1 MNTIKTEPVPD
12 LLWMWLL
19 AAAALGV
26 IGGVILAWL
35 SPVFDPVF
43 ILAYRIYV
51 GPGAAVNPT
60 ESRRVVINTLLAMSG
75 GLQAGASAMIGFM
88 AYFPIRRGERWAL
101 MACVTGLI
109 FWFVFDT
116 GLTVWY
122 YTNGYH
128 LLWPKIVIDLGYL
141 GLFGVPYVA
150 LYRYCK
156 N

>member
-1 MNTIKTEPVPD
+1 MITTNTEPVPR
-12 LLWMWLL
+12 LLWMLL
-19 AAAALGV
+19 FAISALGV
-26 IGGVILAWL
+26 IGGIVLAWL
-35 SPVFDPVF
+35 SPTFD
-43 ILAYRIYV
+43 LALTLVYRLAA
-51 GPGAAVNPT
+51 GPEAAANLT
-60 ESRRVVINTLLAMSG
+60 QSNRVLINILLAMSG

-101 MACVTGLI
+101 MASVTGLV

-128 LLWPKIVIDLGYL
+128 FLWPKIVIDLGFL
-141 GLFGVPYVA
+141 GMFGVPYIA

>member
-1 MNTIKTEPVPD
+1 MIAKNTEPVPR
-12 LLWMWLL
+12 LLWMLLL
-19 AAAALGV
+19 AVSALGV
-26 IGGVILAWL
+26 IGGVVMALL
-35 SPVFDPVF
+35 SPAFD
-43 ILAYRIYV
+43 LALTVVYRLAF
-51 GPGAAVNPT
+51 GSSAAADLTQAN
-60 ESRRVVINTLLAMSG
+60 RVLINTLLAISG

-109 FWFVFDT
+109 FWFVLDT

-128 LLWPKIVIDLGYL
+128 ILWPKIVIDLGFL
-141 GLFGVPYVA
+141 GMFGVPYIA